1 MLRSMT
7 GYGRAS
13 RKLNHLNLVIQIKS
27 TNHRGLDIFVRAP
40 KEWMQFE
47 PNIYEFIRGRIYRG
61 RIDVFMDIEYPEPET
76 ENLQI
81 GRVKVNVALARE
93 YYNALKELAEELQIP
108 STNITLSELA
118 DMPDVI
124 EYNKFEKTDELTKI
138 EWETI
143 LPVLEEATASLI
155 KMREEE
161 GRKLEVD
168 ILDRLNKIETDLNKI
183 QILAPQAVEKH
194 YQQLKNILNS
204 LTGEPS
210 ESFLKDERITKEI
223 ALYASQCD
231 ISEELIRLGSH
242 INQFKETLNKSN
254 EPQGRRLDFII
265 QELFREIST
274 VGAKA
279 NHAEIG
285 ILVVDIKTEL
295 EKIRQQVQN
304 IE

>member
-7 GYGRAS
+7 GYGRAT

-61 RIDVFMDIEYPEPET
+61 RIEVFIDAEYPEAES
-76 ENLQI
+76 LQT
-81 GRVKVNVALARE
+81 GKVKVNVALARE
-93 YYNALKELAEELQIP
+93 YYNAFKELAEELQIP
-108 STNITLSELA
+108 VTNLTLSELA

-124 EYNKFEKTDELTKI
+124 EYSKFEKTDELKKI
-138 EWETI
+138 GWETI
-143 LPVLEEATASLI
+143 LPVLEEATMSLI
-155 KMREEE
+155 KMRDEE
-161 GRKLEVD
+161 GRKLEADV
-168 ILDRLNKIETDLNKI
+168 LNRLSKIETDLNKI

-204 LTGEPS
+204 LIGEPS
-210 ESFLKDERITKEI
+210 ASLLENDRITREV

-231 ISEELIRLGSH
+231 ISEELVRLSSH
-242 INQFKETLNKSN
+242 INQFKETVNKLN
-254 EPQGRRLDFII
+254 EPCGRRLDFIV

-279 NHAEIG
+279 NDVEIG